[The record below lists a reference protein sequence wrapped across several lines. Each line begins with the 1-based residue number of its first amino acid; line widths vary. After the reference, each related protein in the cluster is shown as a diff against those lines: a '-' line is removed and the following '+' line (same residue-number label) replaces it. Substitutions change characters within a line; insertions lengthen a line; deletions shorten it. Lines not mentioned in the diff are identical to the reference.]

1 MEQTEVINHNRVG
14 KSSLKEKFSVFI
26 GGQNLILLSRSEK
39 VFLRKHHFNRNLKTA
54 VGVSQ
59 TEWEEE
65 LLDRGDQHLCPSGG
79 TVCARSGSSEQG

>member
-1 MEQTEVINHNRVG
+1 M
-14 KSSLKEKFSVFI
+14 
-26 GGQNLILLSRSEK
+26 LSRSEK

-65 LLDRGDQHLCPSGG
+65 LSQTEWGEELLDRGDQHMCPSGG